1 MFVAGQGWKSL
12 SLTDGIDYDLQ
23 APCVGVHAGVRRHR
37 TSAGLKGYPVEKDL
51 KWISMGEAST
61 FGDFGAFRNHE
72 WKMHLEQRSDG
83 DGTGMKITWR
93 NGDFGE
99 GDPGDH
105 VVKVDPGV
113 DWKDNE
119 IVPFPA

>member
-1 MFVAGQGWKSL
+1 
-12 SLTDGIDYDLQ
+12 
-23 APCVGVHAGVRRHR
+23 
-37 TSAGLKGYPVEKDL
+37 
-51 KWISMGEAST
+51 
-61 FGDFGAFRNHE
+61 
-72 WKMHLEQRSDG
+72 MHLEQRSDG

-113 DWKDNE
+113 DWEDNQWFHFRLE
-119 IVPFPA
+119 WDGGGFGIFVDGEQFFGEGFAQPYAPPNHRVSLGCYPRNETMWGAVYRNVRLRKLR